1 MMTAGRPTT
10 YTPELAKY
18 VCDMI
23 ATHDCGLSKL
33 TQMYEK
39 FPDKSTIYLWM
50 HAHSEFSH
58 QYLEARKSQ
67 ACVLADSMLD
77 IADNIGTFE
86 DKEGVERI
94 DSGILG
100 KAKLDYEV
108 RKWHASKM
116 APKIFGDKQQIET
129 VTTENDQLKLELA
142 ELRAKLAEN
151 ARADY

>member
-1 MMTAGRPTT
+1 MPAGRPTT

-23 ATHDCGLSKL
+23 ATHECGLSKL
-33 TQMYEK
+33 TKMYER

-50 HAHSEFSH
+50 HAHEEFSH

-77 IADNIGTFE
+77 IPDNIPTFE
-86 DKEGVERI
+86 DKDGVERI
-94 DSGILG
+94 DSGMLG
-100 KAKLDYEV
+100 RAKIELEAL
-108 RKWHASKM
+108 KWHASKM

-129 VTTENDQLKLELA
+129 VTHENDQLKAELA
-142 ELRAKLAEN
+142 ELRAKLAEK
-151 ARADY
+151 AKSEY